1 MESDGDA
8 GQLHIAVGNERRRVF
23 LSLSTDNRDSCMCQG
38 LVSDTALIG
47 RFFLSLTSSP
57 VPRCYESG
65 RLNETFSMLSPL
77 IVTTRGA

>member
-38 LVSDTALIG
+38 PVSDTALIG
-47 RFFLSLTSSP
+47 KFFL
-57 VPRCYESG
+57 ESD
-65 RLNETFSMLSPL
+65 F
-77 IVTTRGA
+77 

>member
-23 LSLSTDNRDSCMCQG
+23 LSLSMDNRDSCMCQS

-47 RFFLSLTSSP
+47 RFFL
-57 VPRCYESG
+57 ESD
-65 RLNETFSMLSPL
+65 F
-77 IVTTRGA
+77 